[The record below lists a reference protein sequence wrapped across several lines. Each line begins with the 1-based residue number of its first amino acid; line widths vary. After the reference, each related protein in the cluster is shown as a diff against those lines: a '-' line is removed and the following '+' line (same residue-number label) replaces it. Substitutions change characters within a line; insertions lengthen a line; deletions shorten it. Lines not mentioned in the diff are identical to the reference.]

1 MASWRTVHLLADLWN
16 RVLGAQPAPPKLL
29 VAVTAAV
36 ALAVVVP
43 YQPWKLARHVI
54 TIAHEGG
61 HGLVALLT
69 GRRLA
74 GIRLHSDTSGLTVS
88 SGRPSGPGMVLT
100 LLAGYVTPSLLG
112 LAWAA
117 VLATG
122 RITLLL
128 WTSLVVLAAMLVMIR
143 NAFGVVSVV
152 VTGTAVFVVSW
163 YASPAV
169 QAAFAY
175 LAVWFLLAGGVR
187 PVFELQRLR
196 RRGGMRDS
204 DADQVARLT
213 RVPGLVW
220 VGVFLAVNVLALAAG
235 TWLTLRG
242 AGIGVPSLGWLAG

>member
-1 MASWRTVHLLADLWN
+1 VASWRTVHPFAQLVD
-16 RVLGAQPAPPKLL
+16 RVLHAQPAPPKLL

-36 ALAVVVP
+36 ALVLVVP
-43 YQPWKLARHVI
+43 YRPWRLARNVI

-61 HGLVALLT
+61 HALVALLT
-69 GRRLA
+69 GRRLTA
-74 GIRLHSDTSGLTVS
+74 IRLHSDTSGLTVS
-88 SGRPSGPGMVLT
+88 AGRPNGPGMVLT

-112 LAWAA
+112 LIWAV

-128 WTSLVVLAAMLVMIR
+128 WTSLVVLALMLVMIR
-143 NAFGVVSVV
+143 NAFGVVSLV
-152 VTGTAVFVVSW
+152 VTGAVVFVVSW
-163 YASPAV
+163 FASAAV

-196 RRGGMRDS
+196 RRGRMRDS

-213 RVPGLVW
+213 RVPALMW
-220 VGVFLAVNVLALAAG
+220 VGVFLVVNVLALAAG
-235 TWLTLRG
+235 AWLTLHG
-242 AGIGVPSLGWLAG
+242 AGIDLPRAAGPG

>member
-1 MASWRTVHLLADLWN
+1 MACWRTVHRLAVLWD
-16 RVLGAQPAPPKLL
+16 RVLGAQPAPPRLL

-36 ALAVVVP
+36 ALALVLQ
-43 YQPWKLARHVI
+43 YRPWKLARHVI

-61 HGLVALLT
+61 HALVALLT

-128 WTSLVVLAAMLVMIR
+128 WTSLVVLALMLVMIR

-152 VTGTAVFVVSW
+152 VTGAAVFAVSW

-196 RRGGMRDS
+196 RRGRLPDS

-213 RVPGLVW
+213 RVPALLW
-220 VGVFLAVNVLALAAG
+220 VGSFLVVNVLALVAG
-235 TWLTLRG
+235 TWLTLHG
-242 AGIGVPSLGWLAG
+242 AGITLPTLPPPG

>member
-1 MASWRTVHLLADLWN
+1 
-16 RVLGAQPAPPKLL
+16 
-29 VAVTAAV
+29 
-36 ALAVVVP
+36 VVVP